1 MNGRNEDEVLAAV
14 VLAVLPV
21 VSWGQSRTCK
31 APDVNPA
38 DTYVSAKVRYE
49 GRLTTTYDPP
59 LDDSATGMPMA
70 HSVVPIPVQTFDF
83 VLGYDTQNRLI
94 VRQSL
99 TSPEPPPGASL
110 IGTLGGLRSFHIE
123 GDVLVLHDEGCSRI
137 VSAPNGQTA
146 ASPLSLIP
154 PGGSV
159 TQGFLVRDR
168 SQLES
173 QGRAETVR
181 GGVLRVIVDGDAQG
195 GTTRVSREFERNA
208 RGEWQLRSTNVV
220 SETTSERSGHRV
232 TVRTEQTLEFDLVA
246 ANVNE
251 TREAERASAAASAT
265 APAPARGTQSP
276 IPVIRDAHLGAPSS
290 GGPTVVYQSG
300 QAAPNILFQ
309 HGIFSSGAAWTR
321 MDGWLG
327 QQFQF
332 GTVVRPSLQY
342 LQRIDTQ
349 RDQLAG
355 ILDQLGSQRYIAI
368 AHSQGGMVARRLG
381 QARPELLQ
389 GVVTLSS
396 PNNGAYIAKSSRQ
409 YVAEQL
415 QRLGDRLYAGCLSP
429 FDDPGCLL
437 WYLLAETG
445 TANYLVDLAFDAAL
459 PVTQDEIPGSPFVQ
473 TLNATPE
480 SFVRVGV
487 ENVANSRWVEFR
499 FLGDLFCNPEA
510 GCGGR
515 AWASYTGAAY
525 AGFRTCT
532 VVATLW
538 GRPDIAAVCN
548 EISGAMDA
556 IDDFWNRLYS
566 NNQGGDGFVDFPGQ
580 IYAGAQLR
588 RTISS
593 ADSHVGVTKS
603 DKTRDAVAQI
613 LDSQFQVPRRA
624 GGVTTVVSVSAA
636 SYAGDLLAPES
647 IVAAFGQG
655 LATQTVA
662 ASTLPLPTVLGGT
675 TVTIRDSAGVDRLAP
690 LFFVSEYQINYLL
703 PAGSAS
709 GAGTVTVRAANGNV
723 RTGVVVIDR
732 VAPAFF
738 TANSS
743 GSGVV
748 SGTVLRVRPDGSQ
761 SSEPLSRFDAVQNK
775 YVAVPVNLAPP
786 GDRVFLVLSGTGLRG
801 EPDLSHF
808 TLTIGGVS
816 HAIAYAGAQ
825 GAYAGLDQMNV
836 ELSPVLHTAG
846 EVFLVLAVEGK
857 PANIVS
863 IEVN

>member
-1 MNGRNEDEVLAAV
+1 MRFLSLAVVMLAAV
-14 VLAVLPV
+14 PA
-21 VSWGQSRTCK
+21 VSWGQSRKCK
-31 APDVNPA
+31 APDVDPA
-38 DTYVSAKVRYE
+38 DTHVSAQVRYE

-59 LDDSATGMPMA
+59 IDDPATGLPMGR
-70 HSVVPIPVQTFDF
+70 SVVPIAAQTFDF
-83 VLGYDTQNRLI
+83 ALGYDAHGRL
-94 VRQSL
+94 VVQQTL
-99 TSPEPPPGASL
+99 TSPEPVAGASRT
-110 IGTLGGLRSFHIE
+110 GTLGELRSFHVE
-123 GDVLVLHDEGCSRI
+123 GDTLVLHDESCSRI
-137 VSAPNGQTA
+137 VSAPSGLTA

-159 TQGFLVRDR
+159 ARGFLVRDR
-168 SQLES
+168 SRLEAE
-173 QGRAETVR
+173 GRTETVG
-181 GGVLRVIVDGDAQG
+181 GGVLRVIADGDAKG
-195 GTTRVSREFERNA
+195 GVSRVSREFAQNA

-220 SETTSERSGHRV
+220 SEETNERDGRRV
-232 TVRTEQTLEFDLVA
+232 TVRTEQTLQFDLVD

-251 TREAERASAAASAT
+251 LREAERATAAASAN
-265 APAPARGTQSP
+265 APTPARGAQAP
-276 IPVIRDAHLGAPSS
+276 IPLIRDAHLGAPPA
-290 GGPTVVYQSG
+290 GGSALVYQSG

-309 HGIFSSGAAWTR
+309 HGIFSSGAAWNR

-342 LQRIDTQ
+342 LERIDTQ

-355 ILDQLGSQRYIAI
+355 LLDQLGAQRYIAI

-381 QARPELLQ
+381 QQRPELLQ

-409 YVAEQL
+409 YVTEQL
-415 QRLGDRLYAGCLSP
+415 QRLGDRLYDGCQSP

-445 TANYLVDLAFDAAL
+445 TAYYLTNLAFDAAL
-459 PVTQDEIPGSPFVQ
+459 PVTHDEIPDSAFVQ
-473 TLNATPE
+473 TLNTTPE

-532 VVATLW
+532 VLATIW
-538 GRPDIAAVCN
+538 GYPDIAALCN
-548 EISGAMDA
+548 KISGAMDA
-556 IDDFWNRLYS
+556 IDDFWNKLYS
-566 NNQGGDGFVDFPGQ
+566 NNQGGDGFVDLPSQ
-580 IYAGAQLR
+580 IYTNAQLR

-624 GGVTTVVSVSAA
+624 GGASTVASVSAA

-675 TVTIRDSAGVDRLAP
+675 TVTVRDGAGVDRLAP
-690 LFFVSEYQINYLL
+690 LFFVSEYQVNYLL

-709 GAGTVTVRAANGNV
+709 GMGTVTVRAPNGNV
-723 RTGVVVIDR
+723 RTGVAVIGR

-748 SGTVLRVRPDGSQ
+748 SGSVLRVRPDGSQ
-761 SSEPLSRFDAVQNK
+761 STEPLSRFDALQNK
-775 YVAVPVNLAPP
+775 YVAVPVDLGPP
-786 GDRVFLVLSGTGLRG
+786 GERVFLVLSGTGMRG
-801 EPDLSHF
+801 QADLSRY
-808 TLTIGGVS
+808 TLSIGGVG
-816 HAIAYAGAQ
+816 HPIAFAGAQ
-825 GAYAGLDQMNV
+825 GTFAGLDQMNV
-836 ELSPVLHTAG
+836 ELSPALRTAG
-846 EVFLVLAVEGK
+846 EVFLVLAVDGQ

-863 IEVN
+863 IQVN